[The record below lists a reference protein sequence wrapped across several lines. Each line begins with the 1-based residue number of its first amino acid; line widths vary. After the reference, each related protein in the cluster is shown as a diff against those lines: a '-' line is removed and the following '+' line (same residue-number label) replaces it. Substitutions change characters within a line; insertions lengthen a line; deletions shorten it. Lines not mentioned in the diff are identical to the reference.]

1 MGGTKYQLFLAR
13 PLLLEPRRLRPS
25 FLVTQL
31 SQRSKLQGKQAN
43 LLVPVDRRR
52 PTTGQEE
59 LLQANGGP
67 WLAGHRR
74 NRPRHFGHRT
84 WSMNNLCIRDYLA
97 VFGNYHRFEKTSVL
111 GQALVS
117 VASSPRGSSDS
128 PPVHGFHQPCLFPR
142 LPVSSM
148 ASHQPCLFPCPPVS
162 SMASPA
168 LSPCQS
174 VAAPCLHPLIP
185 ARCSQTSGIDALYL
199 L

>member
-1 MGGTKYQLFLAR
+1 MGSPVGGTKYQLFLAR

-84 WSMNNLCIRDYLA
+84 WSMNHFCIRDYLA
-97 VFGNYHRFEKTSVL
+97 VLGNHHRFEKTSVL

-128 PPVHGFHQPCLFPR
+128 PPVHGFHQPCLFP
-142 LPVSSM
+142 
-148 ASHQPCLFPCPPVS
+148 CLPVS

-168 LSPCQS
+168 LSACQS
-174 VAAPCLHPLIP
+174 VAAPCLHRLIP
-185 ARCSQTSGIDALYL
+185 DRCSLTSGIDALYL
-199 L
+199 LLHIVLSQKKGV